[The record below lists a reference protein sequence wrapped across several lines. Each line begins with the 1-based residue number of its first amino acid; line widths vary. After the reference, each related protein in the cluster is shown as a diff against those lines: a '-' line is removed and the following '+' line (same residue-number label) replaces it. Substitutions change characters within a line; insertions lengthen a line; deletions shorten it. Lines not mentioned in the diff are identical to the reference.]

1 MKGSELPQ
9 DHPAWDLEAWYIA
22 QALSVYIL
30 TLSPKK
36 IILGG
41 GVMHQKQL
49 FPMIHTYLQE
59 TLNGYV
65 QKEEITT
72 DKIKDYIVYPALGDN
87 AGICGALALARNAL
101 DI

>member
-1 MKGSELPQ
+1 
-9 DHPAWDLEAWYIA
+9 
-22 QALSVYIL
+22 
-30 TLSPKK
+30 
-36 IILGG
+36 
-41 GVMHQKQL
+41 
-49 FPMIHTYLQE
+49 MIHTYLQE